1 MRAVLE
7 YECDNCENENTV
19 PISDRYFV
27 IIVNAISIL
36 VGRDITFA

>member
-19 PISDRYFV
+19 PSDRYFV
-27 IIVNAISIL
+27 IIVNAISIP